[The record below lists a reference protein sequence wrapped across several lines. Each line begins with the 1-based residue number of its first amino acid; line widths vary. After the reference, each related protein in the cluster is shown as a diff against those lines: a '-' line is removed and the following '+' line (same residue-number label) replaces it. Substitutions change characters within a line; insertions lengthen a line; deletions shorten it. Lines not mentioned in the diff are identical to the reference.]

1 MKLDNILGLR
11 NSKSNYFVEDHYGI
25 IYYRIMYNEVP
36 VSSTTWYENDKK
48 KQYYRNISLGSFHVI
63 SGSGSAVFVGD
74 L

>member
-25 IYYRIMYNEVP
+25 IYYRIMYNGVP

-48 KQYYRNISLGSFHVI
+48 KTVLQEH
-63 SGSGSAVFVGD
+63 
-74 L
+74 